1 MGGIHV
7 TTNVELLEIS
17 WPDPVSLLQLLNGEQ
32 KTHILELPNKNIT
45 DNFELI
51 DDSLA
56 KDGTCK
62 DQKSNIVELPKNKL
76 MLESRNIKPTG
87 VFRNQELTHK

>member
-1 MGGIHV
+1 MVGIHV

-17 WPDPVSLLQLLNGEQ
+17 RSDPVSLLQLLNGAKTTYSWIAKQ
-32 KTHILELPNKNIT
+32 KYYRQYQT
-45 DNFELI
+45 
-51 DDSLA
+51 
-56 KDGTCK
+56 KDGTCM

-87 VFRNQELTHK
+87 FLNMSNPIYN